1 MTDRCTRARW
11 SRIAAA
17 DALVRQP
24 WPEQVNNGEEGDYP
38 FVANYSKGLPHD
50 EAGEVEAAAY
60 NALLRAISTQREEDF
75 ERIPVTERKLVNP
88 QSGLAFDLEGPDAQS
103 LTMPPAPRIDGARNS
118 AEMVE
123 LYWMALLR
131 DVPFADFGNS
141 PLAAQAAAEL
151 TDLSDYR
158 APRQGGEVT
167 PEVLFRGDERGVVR
181 GPYLSQ
187 FLFRDIEYG
196 TLLIPQLHDTVAPD
210 QDFMTDFD
218 SWLAVQRGFS
228 VPPIERD
235 RVNRRYLRT
244 PRDLANYV
252 HFDALYEAYL
262 NAALILLSLGAP
274 LDNGNP
280 YVHSANQEG
289 FGTYGGPHLLSL
301 VTEVATRA
309 LKAQWFQKWF
319 VHRRLRPEAFGGRI
333 HAHLTQLRDYS
344 MIDSEVLDSVAL
356 KLVNEKTG
364 TYLLPQAFPEGSP
377 LHPAYGSGHATVAG
391 ACVTVLKAWFDES
404 WVLPDP
410 VVPNT
415 DGTALVPYTGPDA
428 DQLTLGGE
436 LDKVAANIAIGR
448 NMAGV
453 HWRTDY
459 SEAIRLGEAVA
470 IGVLRD
476 QIRVGH
482 EAASFGLTRFDGNR
496 MTI

>member
-1 MTDRCTRARW
+1 MSDRCTLARE
-11 SRIAAA
+11 SRLEAA
-17 DALVRQP
+17 DALSRLS
-24 WPEQVNNGEEGDYP
+24 WPEHVNNGEEGDYP

-50 EAGEVEAAAY
+50 EVGEVEPAAY
-60 NALLRAISTQREEDF
+60 NALLRAISTQRAEDF
-75 ERIPVTERKLVNP
+75 ERVPVTERRLVNP
-88 QSGLAFDLEGPDAQS
+88 QSGLAFDLEGPDPQALPQ
-103 LTMPPAPRIDGARNS
+103 PPAPRIDGARNS

-123 LYWMALLR
+123 LYWMGLLR
-131 DVPFADFGNS
+131 DVPFAGFASD
-141 PLAAQAAAEL
+141 PLAALAAAEL

-158 APRQGGEVT
+158 APRQDGKVT
-167 PEVLFRGDERGVVR
+167 PEVLFRGDARGDVR
-181 GPYLSQ
+181 GPFLSQ

-196 TLLIPQLHDTVAPD
+196 TLLIPQLHDTVRD

-244 PRDLANYV
+244 SRDLANYV

-333 HAHLTQLRDYS
+333 HAHLSGLRDYS
-344 MIDSEVLDSVAL
+344 MIDTEVLESTAL
-356 KLVNEKTG
+356 KLTNERTG
-364 TYLLPQAFPEGSP
+364 SYLLPQAFPEGSP

-415 DGTALVPYTGPDA
+415 AGTALVPYTGPDA
-428 DQLTLGGE
+428 DRLTVGGE

-459 SEAIRLGEAVA
+459 TEAVRLGEAVA

-476 QIRVGH
+476 QVRVGH
-482 EAASFGLTRFDGNR
+482 ESASFGLTRFDGNR